1 MIVQARTF
9 TNSILRHHHHAW
21 RALPGENQSRQL
33 DFQTQSSKINADPLI
48 LTPQHYVERGKAY
61 PPLD

>member
-1 MIVQARTF
+1 MAARADFCCQYCRGDAIMIVQARTF

-33 DFQTQSSKINADPLI
+33 DFQTQSSKN
-48 LTPQHYVERGKAY
+48 
-61 PPLD
+61 